1 MTNPAPAMRERYMA
15 DAIATASPARLLI
28 MLYDRLV
35 LDLTRGEQALL
46 DGNRAE
52 ANTQLQHAQDIVT
65 ELRMSLN
72 MDEWSGAPGLAAL
85 YTFIETELVT
95 ANIKKD

>member
-1 MTNPAPAMRERYMA
+1 
-15 DAIATASPARLLI
+15 
-28 MLYDRLV
+28 
-35 LDLTRGEQALL
+35 QALL

-52 ANTQLQHAQDIVT
+52 ANSQLQHAQDIVT

-85 YTFIETELVT
+85 YTFLETELVT
-95 ANIKKD
+95 ANIKKDAAKVAACRSLVEPLRDAWREAALAAAAG